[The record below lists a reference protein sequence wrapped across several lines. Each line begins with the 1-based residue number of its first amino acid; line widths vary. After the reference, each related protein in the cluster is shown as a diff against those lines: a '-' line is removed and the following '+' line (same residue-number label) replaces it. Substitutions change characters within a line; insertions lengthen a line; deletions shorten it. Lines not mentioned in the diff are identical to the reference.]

1 MATIIENIHGRRLI
15 RLTTDDVISLVK
27 EYQNIFI
34 ETSSY
39 EELRKKLDTQNFYL
53 PEDL

>member
-15 RLTTDDVISLVK
+15 RVSTDDVISIVK
-27 EYQNIFI
+27 EYQQK
-34 ETSSY
+34 TCDSPSY
-39 EELRKKLDTQNFYL
+39 EITRQRLDCSEIYL

>member
-15 RLTTDDVISLVK
+15 RVSTDDVISIVK
-27 EYQNIFI
+27 EYQQKAWD
-34 ETSSY
+34 SCSY
-39 EELRKKLDTQNFYL
+39 EETRKKLDKSEIYL